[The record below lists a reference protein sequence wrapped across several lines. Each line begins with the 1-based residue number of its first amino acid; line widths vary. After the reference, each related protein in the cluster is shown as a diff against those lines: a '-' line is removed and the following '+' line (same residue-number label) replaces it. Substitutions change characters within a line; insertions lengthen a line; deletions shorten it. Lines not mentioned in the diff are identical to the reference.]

1 MMRRRTG
8 FSLAVA
14 GGAMALAAAATI
26 GFGSAQTGP
35 MRVSFVIATGATGGT
50 YFPVGQAIAGI
61 VSHPPGIE
69 RCDVA
74 GVCGP
79 SGMIASARTS
89 EGAVANVL
97 EVNAHRADAGLA
109 QSNVVAEA
117 IAGKGLF
124 RKPGPQTHIRVIA
137 DLFPEEVH
145 VVAAPG
151 AHIGSI
157 ADLRGKRVSIGA
169 PDSGTL
175 ETARAVLA
183 AYRVGERRIKE
194 SFEPADIA
202 AQRLEQGKIDA
213 FFFVGGAP
221 VVLVENLVARG
232 KAVLV
237 PIDGDGRKRLVA
249 TMPSLAPASISAEE
263 YPGSGTIQTV
273 SVRAVWIVNDAEPA
287 DLVYGVTKSLFSPA
301 NREML
306 DDAHPSAKS
315 IRLETAIV
323 DLPAPLHPGAARFY
337 REMGK
342 VAMSPKSG
350 GL

>member
-1 MMRRRTG
+1 
-8 FSLAVA
+8 
-14 GGAMALAAAATI
+14 MALAAAATI

-35 MRVSFVIATGATGGT
+35 ARVSFVIATGATGGT

-74 GVCGP
+74 GACGP
-79 SGMIASARTS
+79 SGLIASARSS

-117 IAGKGLF
+117 VAGKGLF
-124 RKPGPQTHIRVIA
+124 RKPGPQTHIRIIA

-151 AHIGSI
+151 AHIRSI

-169 PDSGTL
+169 PNSGTL

-183 AYRVGERRIKE
+183 ACRVGERRIKE

-237 PIDGDGRKRLVA
+237 PIDGDGRNRLVA
-249 TMPSLAPASISAEE
+249 AMPSLAPASLTAEE
-263 YPGSGTIQTV
+263 YPGSGPIQTV

-287 DLVYGVTKSLFSPA
+287 DLVYSVTKALFSPA

-323 DLPAPLHPGAARFY
+323 DLPAPLHPGAVRFY

-342 VAMSPKSG
+342 VAMSPKASG
-350 GL
+350 L